1 MRIEKKNKDD
11 GITKIDI
18 NQYDPL
24 LPYALKEVVK
34 DGVVSSTV
42 LRRKFAIG
50 FSRAGTLIDIME
62 DLGFIS
68 KAQGVKPREVYL
80 TISGY
85 EQVMNRRFEDVQ
97 TPEYML
103 ARKGVIDNTY
113 LGKTFEYAYSYCQ
126 RFARDYSGHY
136 TSDEIIK
143 LAKCILEMEPKEE
156 E

>member
-1 MRIEKKNKDD
+1 MRIEKKEEDNV
-11 GITKIDI
+11 TKIDI

-34 DGVVSSTV
+34 DGVASSTV

-50 FSRAGTLIDIME
+50 FVRAASLLDIME
-62 DLGFIS
+62 ELGFIES
-68 KAQGVKPREVYL
+68 AQGVKPRKVFL

-85 EQVMNRRFEDVQ
+85 EQVMNRRFEDVV

-103 ARKGVIDNTY
+103 PMRGVLDDVY
-113 LGKTFEYAYSYCQ
+113 LGKSFEKALEYCQ

-136 TSDEIIK
+136 TSDQITK